1 MESHS
6 PEHLQKWGKYQIFT
20 ETRPNVSKYAD
31 ECIYMNTHI
40 LKPAC
45 IMALTY
51 FIQNNESSELWYN
64 TDQWPFHDNWHKNA

>member
-51 FIQNNESSELWYN
+51 FIQNNESSEL
-64 TDQWPFHDNWHKNA
+64 